1 MYESL
6 DDDKLME
13 VFDLMI
19 RAYDTFETL
28 GNI

>member
-13 VFDLMI
+13 VFDLVME
-19 RAYDTFETL
+19 AYEDGKL
-28 GNI
+28 DVK